1 MGRNCNRFVLVLLGF
16 TTLSQVA
23 ARAQTDV
30 ALSAYRAFNTSTTGN
45 GTVQVPTDSIGGM
58 FELRHITSPI
68 IGYELTYA
76 FNPDNQSLS
85 PEVGACTYE
94 CGNPP
99 EKITTRAHE
108 VALDWVVS
116 KKFGSLRPF
125 AVGGLGFF
133 IAVPSGDLY
142 DLNTIVR
149 PAFVIGGG
157 VDWDFAARFGLRFQY
172 RDNLYKTPNITG
184 IYYTTGVYTQ
194 TAEPMG
200 GAFFR
205 F

>member
-1 MGRNCNRFVLVLLGF
+1 MGKSHMRCLVALVGF
-16 TTLSQVA
+16 ATLSLVA

-30 ALSAYRAFNTSTTGN
+30 AINAYRAFNTSTTGN

-58 FELRHITSPI
+58 IELRHISAPF

-85 PEVGACTYE
+85 PQAGACTYE
-94 CGNPP
+94 CGNQP
-99 EKITTRAHE
+99 ETITTKANE

-116 KKFGSLRPF
+116 KKFGNLRPF

-133 IAVPSGDLY
+133 IAVPSGNLY

-149 PAFVIGGG
+149 PAFVYGGG
-157 VDWDFAARFGLRFQY
+157 VDWNMAPRFGLRFQF
-172 RDNLYKTPNITG
+172 RDNLYRAPDIAGLYYPTG
-184 IYYTTGVYTQ
+184 AFTH